1 MSNKCLGDDAIVE
14 EIPVFLSKNLQ
25 ENLYLFQYPTKTQIS
40 NFDNSAVVNC
50 CVKPLNQEVK
60 VDFALNTESNFYD
73 RFKGETFALAS
84 DGKCQTKG
92 ERPTY
97 KRGIMDKQAFTS
109 TRSLE
114 DVDKYVVGILSDK
127 ELHLTPLAN
136 ILQLRPSLSHFDKED
151 KRLKAEQKA
160 LNDED
165 DEEELQQVTV
175 KFAKSGVGN
184 KKSKTKEKQG
194 YASFI
199 KRSSEE
205 SWCETY
211 WHPRKSPTAELERQK
226 LFATNQQINLAL
238 ELDFHKYVKKLLPED
253 GKDQGIDAVLP
264 PKVISKSR
272 LKSMSLVD
280 QLKVIL
286 KDVRMMS
293 FEDIYSIIQEC
304 NDCSISS
311 EKVLRALPQVGVLIH
326 GNWVPQ
332 SDIIYPTDT
341 LSNSNGVS
349 SELMIRARDYVLFR
363 FSRVKYLYR
372 RQVIT
377 ATQLP
382 PDEAA
387 EVLHSVARLNSEKK
401 WELLLSPN
409 KEFEQRYPELIQRQE
424 MVWRATEQT
433 YNEMDF
439 EKSPKRSRKRSIRE
453 NKSQPAQ
460 ISQTES
466 S

>member
-1 MSNKCLGDDAIVE
+1 MLNQCADDDVVE

-60 VDFALNTESNFYD
+60 VDFALNTESHFYD
-73 RFKGETFALAS
+73 RFKGEQFALAS
-84 DGKCQTKG
+84 DGKCQMKG

-97 KRGIMDKQAFTS
+97 KRGIMDKQSFTS
-109 TRSLE
+109 TCSVD
-114 DVDKYVVGILSDK
+114 DVDRYVVGIISDK
-127 ELHLTPLAN
+127 ELHLTPLAS

-151 KRLKAEQKA
+151 KRIKAEQKA

-175 KFAKSGVGN
+175 KFAKTGVGN
-184 KKSKTKEKQG
+184 KKTKTKEKQG
-194 YASFI
+194 YANFV
-199 KRSSEE
+199 KRSNEE

-238 ELDFHKYVKKLLPED
+238 ELDSHKYVKKLLPDD

-264 PKVISKSR
+264 PTVISKAR
-272 LKSMSLVD
+272 LKSMPLVD

-293 FEDIYSIIQEC
+293 FEDICSILQEC
-304 NDCSISS
+304 SDSSVPS

-332 SDIIYPTDT
+332 SDIIYPADT

-372 RQVIT
+372 RQVIS

-401 WELLLSPN
+401 WELLVTPN
-409 KEFEQRYPELIQRQE
+409 KEFEQRYPELVQRQE

-453 NKSQPAQ
+453 LKLQPSQS
-460 ISQTES
+460 SQGEFS
-466 S
+466 

>member
-1 MSNKCLGDDAIVE
+1 M
-14 EIPVFLSKNLQ
+14 
-25 ENLYLFQYPTKTQIS
+25 
-40 NFDNSAVVNC
+40 
-50 CVKPLNQEVK
+50 NQEVK
-60 VDFALNTESNFYD
+60 VDFALNTDSHFYD
-73 RFKGETFALAS
+73 RFKGEKFALAS
-84 DGKCQTKG
+84 DGRCQTKG

-109 TRSLE
+109 TCSLD

-136 ILQLRPSLSHFDKED
+136 ILQLRPALSHFDKED

-165 DEEELQQVTV
+165 EDEELQQVTV

-199 KRSSEE
+199 KRSNEE

-211 WHPRKSPTAELERQK
+211 WHPRKSPTAELERHK

-272 LKSMSLVD
+272 LKAMSLVD

-286 KDVRMMS
+286 KDGEY
-293 FEDIYSIIQEC
+293 F
-304 NDCSISS
+304 
-311 EKVLRALPQVGVLIH
+311 LLIK
-326 GNWVPQ
+326 
-332 SDIIYPTDT
+332 
-341 LSNSNGVS
+341 
-349 SELMIRARDYVLFR
+349 
-363 FSRVKYLYR
+363 FSWFK
-372 RQVIT
+372 
-377 ATQLP
+377 
-382 PDEAA
+382 
-387 EVLHSVARLNSEKK
+387 
-401 WELLLSPN
+401 
-409 KEFEQRYPELIQRQE
+409 
-424 MVWRATEQT
+424 
-433 YNEMDF
+433 
-439 EKSPKRSRKRSIRE
+439 
-453 NKSQPAQ
+453 
-460 ISQTES
+460 
-466 S
+466 

>member
-1 MSNKCLGDDAIVE
+1 MLDGCDDDDVIVE
-14 EIPVFLSKNLQ
+14 EIPVYLSKNLQ

-40 NFDNSAVVNC
+40 NFDNAAVVNC
-50 CVKPLNQEVK
+50 CVKPVNQEVK
-60 VDFALNTESNFYD
+60 VDFALNTESQFYD
-73 RFKGETFALAS
+73 RFKGEAFALAS
-84 DGKCQTKG
+84 DGKGQLKG

-109 TRSLE
+109 SRSL
-114 DVDKYVVGILSDK
+114 DNVDKYVVGILSDK

-136 ILQLRPSLSHFDKED
+136 ILQLRPSFSHFDKED
-151 KRLKAEQKA
+151 KRIKAEQKA

-184 KKSKTKEKQG
+184 KKTKTKEKLG
-194 YASFI
+194 YANYV
-199 KRSSEE
+199 KRSNEE

-211 WHPRKSPTAELERQK
+211 WHPRISPTAELERQK

-238 ELDFHKYVKKLLPED
+238 GLDSHKYVRKLLPDD
-253 GKDQGIDAVLP
+253 GKDLGIDAVLP

-272 LKSMSLVD
+272 LKSMPLVD

-293 FEDIYSIIQEC
+293 FEDINAILQEC
-304 NDCSISS
+304 SDSKIPN
-311 EKVLRALPQVGVLIH
+311 EKVLRALPQMGVLIH

-332 SDIIYPTDT
+332 SDIIYPADT
-341 LSNSNGVS
+341 ISNSNGVS
-349 SELMIRARDYVLFR
+349 SDLMIRARDYVLYR
-363 FSRVKYLYR
+363 FSRVKYVYR
-372 RQVIT
+372 RQVIS

-401 WELLLSPN
+401 WELLLAPN
-409 KEFEQRYPELIQRQE
+409 KEFEQRYPELVQRQE

-433 YNEMDF
+433 YNEMDC

-453 NKSQPAQ
+453 SKSQS
-460 ISQTES
+460 SQS
-466 S
+466 SQGEVS

>member
-1 MSNKCLGDDAIVE
+1 MSNQCTDDDIVVE

-40 NFDNSAVVNC
+40 NFDNSNVINC

-73 RFKGETFALAS
+73 RFKGEKFALAS
-84 DGKCQTKG
+84 DGKTQAKG

-97 KRGIMDKQAFTS
+97 KRGIMDKQAFIS
-109 TRSLE
+109 TRSLD
-114 DVDKYVVGILSDK
+114 DVDKYVVGIFSDK

-151 KRLKAEQKA
+151 KRIKAEEKA

-175 KFAKSGVGN
+175 KFAKAGVGN
-184 KKSKTKEKQG
+184 KKLKTKEKQG
-194 YASFI
+194 YANFI
-199 KRSSEE
+199 KRSNEE

-226 LFATNQQINLAL
+226 LFATNQQLNLAL
-238 ELDFHKYVKKLLPED
+238 ELDSHKYVRKLLPDD

-264 PKVISKSR
+264 PKVISKAR

-280 QLKVIL
+280 QLKVVL
-286 KDVRMMS
+286 KDARMLT
-293 FEDIYSIIQEC
+293 FEDIFSILQEC
-304 NDCSISS
+304 NDSSISS

-332 SDIIYPTDT
+332 SDIIYPADM

-401 WELLLSPN
+401 WELLLTPN
-409 KEFEQRYPELIQRQE
+409 KEFEQRYPELLQRQE

-453 NKSQPAQ
+453 SRLQPAQ
-460 ISQTES
+460 SPQRES